1 LRRLPAVVVAPFAY
15 LIPVSALTI
24 SHFWLGERVDATLVV
39 GALLVL
45 TGLALT
51 QVRNF
56 LVLARAHPAI
66 SDS

>member
-1 LRRLPAVVVAPFAY
+1 LLAVVVAPFAY
-15 LIPVSALTI
+15 LIPLSALTI
-24 SHFWLGERVDATLVV
+24 SHFWLGERVDATLAI

-56 LVLARAHPAI
+56 VLLARAQPAMT
-66 SDS
+66 DS